1 MSPRRAGG
9 TDFGGLDLV
18 VAWLSRGRGFVGLIS
33 FVSNPLQEGQ
43 TKMSVSRRAPS
54 FGIVRRYFMV
64 SPQERHTKVGVLPG
78 TGDERSMVGVEG
90 V

>member
-1 MSPRRAGG
+1 MS
-9 TDFGGLDLV
+9 GGLGLV
-18 VAWLSRGRGFVGLIS
+18 GPIS

-64 SPQERHTKVGVLPG
+64 SPQERHTMVDVLPG
-78 TGDERSMVGVEG
+78 TGGERSMAGVEG